1 MKSVDDVI
9 DQLESADKLSAD
21 LDGDGRVSNAEINLC
36 KLCIGAAI
44 IIAFGDKAIQ
54 FI

>member
-1 MKSVDDVI
+1 MKSIDDKN
-9 DQLESADKLSAD
+9 QLELPGNLPGD

>member
-9 DQLESADKLSAD
+9 DRLESADISAD
-21 LDGDGRVSNAEINLC
+21 IDGDGRVSNAEINLC

>member
-1 MKSVDDVI
+1 MKQSHEGVAEDPPTELAVDV
-9 DQLESADKLSAD
+9 
-21 LDGDGRVSNAEINLC
+21 DGDGRISASEINLC